1 MDIQEIDALIA
12 TLTPYANSGDFSLH
26 SAFIKAACQQIIK
39 DGKVKLPRGGGNVAK
54 LVKDHADGSA
64 DLGKILCDAHHAAP
78 FAWPLYERCA
88 AFCREQGCYAGDFAN
103 LPDKPQKPQTLAAT
117 AILLKVADLKALLKA
132 AGHKPATTK
141 GALTEQ
147 AENLLTLADFDPV
160 IMPWLA
166 TARAKYEN
174 DLIYEKYAALARMV
188 LHRAYFLRQ
197 IARPNPLF
205 YPVLAESSVPE
216 EDRRLATWLDGDGYA
231 GVVQGEK
238 IAKLLP
244 LFPGDMMDIYFKVRP
259 ARAAVLT

>member
-54 LVKDHADGSA
+54 HIKDHADGSA
-64 DLGKILCDAHHAAP
+64 DLGEILYDAHHGAP
-78 FAWPLYERCA
+78 FVWSLYERCA
-88 AFCREQGCYAGDFAN
+88 AFCREHDCYAGAFADI
-103 LPDKPQKPQTLAAT
+103 PRKPQKPQTIADAA
-117 AILLKVADLKALLKA
+117 ALLKVADLKALLKT
-132 AGHKPATTK
+132 AGHRPATTK
-141 GALTEQ
+141 AALVEQ

-160 IMPWLA
+160 VMPWLA
-166 TARAKYEN
+166 AARAKYEN
-174 DLIYEKYAALARMV
+174 DLIYEKYAALAWMV

-205 YPVLAESSVPE
+205 YPVVSEGLVQD
-216 EDRRLATWLDGDGYA
+216 EDRRLANWLDGDGYA

-244 LFPGDMMDIYFKVRP
+244 LFPGDPSDISFKVR
-259 ARAAVLT
+259 RRS